1 MLKDRWLVLAGALY
15 LKRLLDIAS
24 FVIHAKYTLF
34 FNLQGFLLCTKLCKP
49 LFSHA
54 FFYYFFLHWF
64 ISVLLHFVCD
74 FQVSFQT

>member
-1 MLKDRWLVLAGALY
+1 MLKNRWLVLAGALY

-54 FFYYFFLHWF
+54 FFFFFFALVYFSAVAFC
-64 ISVLLHFVCD
+64 V
-74 FQVSFQT
+74 

>member
-1 MLKDRWLVLAGALY
+1 MVLKDRWLVLAGALY

-24 FVIHAKYTLF
+24 SAIHAKYTLF

-54 FFYYFFLHWF
+54 LFLFFALVYFSAVAF
-64 ISVLLHFVCD
+64 CA
-74 FQVSFQT
+74 